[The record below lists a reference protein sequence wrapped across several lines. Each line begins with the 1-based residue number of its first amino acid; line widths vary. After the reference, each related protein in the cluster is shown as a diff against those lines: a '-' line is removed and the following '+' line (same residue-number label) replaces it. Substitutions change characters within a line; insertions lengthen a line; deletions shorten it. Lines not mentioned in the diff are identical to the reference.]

1 MEEVG
6 HKKQAS
12 GARGCK
18 AAFEQRREVMVD
30 VMPSDDAWAR
40 LAGTIEDFNLLL
52 SEESGRKGLRGQ
64 PFFLE
69 RP

>member
-1 MEEVG
+1 
-6 HKKQAS
+6 
-12 GARGCK
+12 
-18 AAFEQRREVMVD
+18 MVD

-52 SEESGRKGLRGQ
+52 NEESGRKGLRGQ